1 MIQFDKPSN
10 LNGSQLMAELKAAG
24 VSISEA
30 PVLDGNGVL
39 WLEISSADKVKASTI
54 VESHNG
60 TDEIKVL
67 TIDEKLASVG
77 LSINDLKTALGI

>member
-10 LNGSQLMAELKAAG
+10 LNGSQLMSELKAAG

-39 WLEISSADKVKASTI
+39 WLEINTADKVKATSI